1 MNVLKS
7 KQTLQLSQECR
18 SCPHCWGQPQ
28 HAENVMQ
35 ALARMG
41 ASMTGIEPQQEN
53 ISAAIAHAQEDPAV
67 AQRTKYLAVTAEELA
82 STGESSVTAMKVS
95 SLLIEFLHEKHIRC
109 TQKSLLCDTDL
120 VLLPVQS

>member
-1 MNVLKS
+1 
-7 KQTLQLSQECR
+7 
-18 SCPHCWGQPQ
+18 
-28 HAENVMQ
+28 MQ

-109 TQKSLLCDTDL
+109 TQKSLVCDTDL